1 MKNKDRVD
9 LEAEERILCP
19 SDISLDNF
27 LYDPETERVW
37 MVDFQ
42 HVNILSQSFF
52 SMYLHCSSPFV
63 QAVAAKIGFPVSSQ
77 LDLLFSAA
85 INVLQSGNTSLGACQ
100 SLKAYLV

>member
-1 MKNKDRVD
+1 MKSKDRVY

-37 MVDFQ
+37 MVDCQ
-42 HVNILSQSFF
+42 YVNILPQSFF
-52 SMYLHCSSPFV
+52 SMHLDCSSPFV
-63 QAVAAKIGFPVSSQ
+63 QAVAAKIGFPESSQ

-85 INVLQSGNTSLGACQ
+85 FNVLQSGNTSLGAYQ
-100 SLKAYLV
+100 SLKAYSV